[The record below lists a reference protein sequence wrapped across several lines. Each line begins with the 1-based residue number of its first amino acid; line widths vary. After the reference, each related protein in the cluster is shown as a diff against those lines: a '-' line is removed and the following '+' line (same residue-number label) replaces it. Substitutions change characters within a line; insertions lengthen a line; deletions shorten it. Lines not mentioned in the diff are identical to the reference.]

1 VSRTHY
7 TVLVEQNKHGK
18 KQSMIQKVK
27 NHLLKHRAYDI
38 GLLILVSLAAT
49 SNWFNLRIPKGH
61 DAVADMLSA
70 RAVSNSIFLYHML
83 PSWSNDWFL
92 GYPQFSV
99 FSPLLSYLIL
109 ALRFPFGWVLGTKLL
124 YLSFFVLSGVFAY
137 FYVYELTKN
146 RCASFVAGLAY
157 VFLPYHIIDVGFEGH
172 QGSFGMPYMLI
183 PLLLL
188 CLERLIKKP
197 SIKYVLI
204 NGVLLALLTLTFPQA
219 FPLLVG
225 PFLALY
231 VILRIW
237 WERQRGVEY
246 LKKITITSVA
256 TFCLSLLLTAFWWL
270 PLISE
275 IRYSYATS
283 FSVEAASESSAT
295 FLQAITLRPGLCCS
309 PSSAY
314 GSAGSI
320 FLEILR
326 MLPFILVLLGIIL
339 NRKNKYV
346 WFFSAS
352 ILIAILL
359 AMGPDSPINVFG
371 VAYRYIPFFT
381 RLRTPVRFLLFSS
394 LAYAVLIGFCVY
406 GITEQL
412 RHMHLRKLRCFGI
425 SLLIP
430 VLVSLIIV
438 GNTWQET
445 RTAFSTLTLPAD
457 EENALAWLRD
467 TEDGDYRIADP
478 PFDPYVY
485 DTEAGYGYIIRPTL
499 WTYLHG
505 KENVFGPGTSLAVK
519 YTASEL
525 ESLNTDLQR
534 GPFDMS
540 EWLSIFNVKYV
551 FLDKTNPLSSNVIL
565 DENFELVWTS
575 KTIDIYENHA
585 LKPRIFSFSNID
597 ERVINLYDGNTINLS
612 YAEGTQEPVLS
623 LSNEYHLSN
632 EPTVKSSY
640 HFTTASDYLCLKANV
655 EGISFSQND
664 AIHFVFYSQYD
675 MPDVHLS
682 LDLFE
687 RDGSRYDVVLDAVD
701 GIKAGWNEVNFPISL
716 LILRYSTD
724 ENDHLDPDQ
733 INQLWIGVG
742 EQGDSNQTRE
752 FSLYFDKLSI
762 VSQEMNTNVEYTEV
776 RPGKY
781 TVHVNFD
788 SPSYLVLSE
797 SYHPNW
803 MAEANGKKVKSQIID
818 QCLNSFYLEP
828 GEYDVTLEFGTSPLR
843 TAGNFI
849 TVVAV
854 LLVGSFAVFLLIRR
868 IRSRRLRQP
877 HTDVPNISKN

>member
-1 VSRTHY
+1 MSKTYY
-7 TVLVEQNKHGK
+7 TVLGEQNKHGK

-38 GLLILVSLAAT
+38 GLLIVVSLAAT

-70 RAVSNSIFLYHML
+70 RAASNSIFLYHML
-83 PSWSNDWFL
+83 PGWSNNWFL

-109 ALRFPFGWVLGTKLL
+109 VLSLPFGWVLGTKLL

-197 SIKYVLI
+197 GIKYVLI
-204 NGVLLALLTLTFPQA
+204 NGVLLALLTLTFPQV

-237 WERQRGVEY
+237 WERHRGAEY

-283 FSVEAASESSAT
+283 FSVEAASQFSAT
-295 FLQAITLRPGLCCS
+295 FLQAITLRPALDNA

-326 MLPFILVLLGIIL
+326 MLPLILVLLGIIL

-352 ILIAILL
+352 ILIAVLL
-359 AMGPDSPINVFG
+359 AMGPDSPINIFG
-371 VAYRYIPFFT
+371 VAYRYIPFFSG
-381 RLRTPVRFLLFSS
+381 LRTPVRFLLFTS

-412 RHMHLRKLRCFGI
+412 GHMHLRKLSYFSI
-425 SLLIP
+425 PLLIP

-457 EENALAWLRD
+457 EENALTWLSD
-467 TEDGDYRIADP
+467 TEGGDYRIADP

-485 DTEAGYGYIIRPTL
+485 TAEDRYFINPTY
-499 WTYLHG
+499 WTYLTG
-505 KENVFGPGTSLAVK
+505 EETVFGAGTSLAVK
-519 YTASEL
+519 YTAIEL

-540 EWLSIFNVKYV
+540 QWLSIFNVKYV
-551 FLDKTNPLSSNVIL
+551 LLDKTNPLSSNVIL
-565 DENFELVWTS
+565 DDNFELVWTS

-585 LKPRIFSFSNID
+585 LKPRIFSFSNTN
-597 ERVINLYDGNTINLS
+597 ERVIDLYDGNTINLS

-623 LSNEYHLSN
+623 LSNEYNLSD

-640 HFTTASDYLCLKANV
+640 HFTTPSDYLCLEANV
-655 EGISFSQND
+655 EGISFTPND
-664 AIHFVFYSQYD
+664 AIHLVFYSQYD

-682 LDLFE
+682 LDLLE
-687 RDGSRYDVVLDAVD
+687 RDGSRYDVVLDVAD
-701 GIKAGWNEVNFPISL
+701 GIQAGWNEVNFPISL

-724 ENDHLDPDQ
+724 ENDHLDLDQ
-733 INQLWIGVG
+733 INRLWIGVG
-742 EQGDSNQTRE
+742 KQGDSNQTRE
-752 FSLYFDKLSI
+752 FSLYLDKLSI
-762 VSQEMNTNVEYTEV
+762 VSQEMNTNIDYTEV

-797 SYHPNW
+797 SYYPTW
-803 MAEANGKKVKSQIID
+803 TAEANGKKVKSQIID

-828 GEYDVTLEFGTSPLR
+828 GEYDVTLEFGTSPLI
-843 TAGNFI
+843 TAGNLVSGLTFL
-849 TVVAV
+849 TTCSVAA
-854 LLVGSFAVFLLIRR
+854 LLLIRNK
-868 IRSRRLRQP
+868 RRRGSAPPDITGPGRPQA
-877 HTDVPNISKN
+877 